1 MINPIFEK
9 ALISFIKHKYISERI
24 QMEKKMNI
32 REAIKTRRLYF
43 DGGTGT
49 ELIKRGLKPGECSEG
64 ANFAHPDWVS
74 DLHRAYINAGANIIK
89 TNTFGVNSLKYEN
102 YEEYIARAIA
112 LAKEAAT
119 DRDDVYIALDIG
131 PTGRMLSPLGD
142 LAFEDAVEIFAKNIR
157 AAKGLPV
164 DLILIE
170 TMNDSY
176 ETKAALLAAKENC
189 DLPVFVTNV
198 YDSTART
205 VTGSTPEVMAAM
217 LEALGADAIGANCSF
232 GPKDMLG
239 VAKRL
244 AVATDLPIIINPNAG
259 LPTVRNGETVFS
271 ECPEDFSEVM
281 AEMAEIGAGILGGC
295 CGTTP
300 LHIEATVA
308 MTKHIPVKDRGAE
321 KHGKTASAHRCFVL
335 GKEPIL
341 VGERINPTGKPKLK
355 EALISG
361 NNSYILSEAIKQEEY
376 PIFALDVNCGL
387 PGVDEIAKMKEL
399 VQEIQSVISLP
410 IQIDSSNESAI
421 EAALRIA
428 NGVPLVNSVN
438 GSERSLSI
446 ILPLVK
452 KYGGVC
458 VALTMDESGI
468 PADAE
473 GRVAIAKRIA
483 DRAAR
488 LGIGPE
494 RLLFDPLCLS
504 VSTDRSAYKTTL
516 SAVKMLS
523 EMGLYTTLG
532 VSNISFGM
540 PNREKINS
548 AFFRMA
554 LADGLSAA
562 IINPYSEYMMGA
574 VSAYLSAK
582 NEGSIDA
589 FRGEAEKSLLLALSD
604 AENISNSGAE
614 ALIKK
619 SREVNEREMSLKYAI
634 IKGLRED
641 AAKVA
646 RALIDARSPMDI
658 INGEIIPAL
667 DTVGE
672 GYDKKEIYLPS
683 LLMSAEAAT
692 SAFDALKPF
701 IPRGKVVQGR
711 ILLATVKGDIH
722 DIGKNIVRV
731 VLESRG
737 FEVRDLGRD
746 VSVERVVAALSEG
759 EYDLLGL
766 SALMTTTL
774 PAMEETVRAVKAA
787 YPSIKI
793 MVGGAVL
800 NPEYAAKIGADFYG
814 ADAPSAAKIADSVFS
829 SKLK

>member
-1 MINPIFEK
+1 
-9 ALISFIKHKYISERI
+9 
-24 QMEKKMNI
+24 MNI

-64 ANFAHPDWVS
+64 ANFLHPDWVI

-102 YEEYIARAIA
+102 YEEYIARAIS
-112 LAKEAAT
+112 LAKEAVG

-164 DLILIE
+164 DLVLIE

-198 YDSTART
+198 YDSLART

-232 GPKDMLG
+232 GPKDMLK

-244 AVATDLPIIINPNAG
+244 ASATYLPIIINPNAG
-259 LPTVRNGETVFS
+259 LPVTRGGETVFTES
-271 ECPEDFSEVM
+271 PEDFSEVM
-281 AEMAEIGAGILGGC
+281 AKMAEIGASVLGGC

-308 MTKHIPVKDRGAE
+308 MTKHIPLKDRRIE
-321 KHGKTASAHRCFVL
+321 RRGKITSAHRCFAL
-335 GKEPIL
+335 GEEPIL

-376 PIFALDVNCGL
+376 PISALDVNCGL

-399 VQEIQSVISLP
+399 VSEIQSVISLP
-410 IQIDSSNESAI
+410 IQIDSGNERAIESA
-421 EAALRIA
+421 LLIA
-428 NGVPLVNSVN
+428 NGVPLINSIN
-438 GSERSLSI
+438 GSERSLSSV
-446 ILPLVK
+446 LPLLK

-488 LGIGPE
+488 LGIGAE

-504 VSTDRSAYKTTL
+504 ISTDRSAYKTTL
-516 SAVKMLS
+516 AAVKMLS
-523 EMGLYTTLG
+523 DMGLYTTLG

-540 PNREKINS
+540 PNRDKINS

-562 IINPYSEYMMGA
+562 IINPYSEAMTDGVVKYMLAKADGHIDELRKKA
-574 VSAYLSAK
+574 EEELLSA
-582 NEGSIDA
+582 I
-589 FRGEAEKSLLLALSD
+589 AE
-604 AENISNSGAE
+604 AENIKRFSIRIG
-614 ALIKK
+614 IK
-619 SREVNEREMSLKYAI
+619 R
-634 IKGLRED
+634 
-641 AAKVA
+641 
-646 RALIDARSPMDI
+646 
-658 INGEIIPAL
+658 
-667 DTVGE
+667 
-672 GYDKKEIYLPS
+672 
-683 LLMSAEAAT
+683 
-692 SAFDALKPF
+692 
-701 IPRGKVVQGR
+701 
-711 ILLATVKGDIH
+711 
-722 DIGKNIVRV
+722 NI
-731 VLESRG
+731 
-737 FEVRDLGRD
+737 F
-746 VSVERVVAALSEG
+746 
-759 EYDLLGL
+759 
-766 SALMTTTL
+766 
-774 PAMEETVRAVKAA
+774 
-787 YPSIKI
+787 
-793 MVGGAVL
+793 
-800 NPEYAAKIGADFYG
+800 
-814 ADAPSAAKIADSVFS
+814 
-829 SKLK
+829 